1 VRAAYLTE
9 LGGPEVIRIG
19 DLPDPRPG
27 PTDVLVRVEAVA
39 VNPVDTFIRSGA
51 YRTPLPMPFVV
62 GRDMVGTTVGGGTA
76 GRAQRVWTNSLGHA
90 GRQGP
95 TAQYAVVPAD
105 RLYPL
110 PEGVEPASAV
120 AVLHP
125 AATAWLALVRYARVR
140 PGERLLVEGAAG
152 NVGRALVE
160 LGAQLGAYPV
170 GTAAPADH
178 DELRAL
184 GAEEVIDY
192 RAPDIGSAY
201 DVAVDCSGRDELART
216 ADLMNLGGRVV
227 LIAGMTATMSLPASA
242 VYLRDLAVL
251 GFVISNATVADLAAA
266 ARWIN
271 DRLGQG
277 GLRPRGVRT
286 LGLAETADAHRRV
299 AERVRRRL
307 VIEPWR

>member
-1 VRAAYLTE
+1 MRAAYLTE

-19 DLPDPRPG
+19 DLPEPRPG

-39 VNPVDTFIRSGA
+39 VNPVDTFIRSGR

-62 GRDMVGTTVGGGTA
+62 GRDMVGTVDH
-76 GRAQRVWTNSLGHA
+76 QRVWTNSLGHA

-95 TAQYAVVPAD
+95 TAEYAVVPAD

-110 PEGVEPASAV
+110 PDGVDPASAV

-125 AATAWLALVRYARVR
+125 AATAWLALVRHARVR

-160 LGAQLGAYPV
+160 LGAQLGAHVV

-184 GAEEVIDY
+184 GAEEVVDY
-192 RAPDIGSAY
+192 RGPDIGSAY

-216 ADLMNLGGRVV
+216 ADLMNLGGRIV
-227 LIAGMTATMSLPASA
+227 LISGMATTMSVPAPA

-271 DRLGQG
+271 DRLDRG
-277 GLRPRGVRT
+277 GLRPRAVRR
-286 LGLAETADAHRRV
+286 LGLAETAEAHRQV
-299 AERVRRRL
+299 AGRPPGSERLRGRL